1 METVYIQ
8 IRAPKSA
15 NDPGKVLEGH
25 HKVIGD
31 TVALV
36 DNSGKPLTSDDKR
49 YSRKLA
55 AGESAKQAAAQL
67 LRQHYN
73 ATRSG
78 PRDFNRPLNYQK
90 LVY

>member
-8 IRAPKSA
+8 IRAPKGA

-25 HKVIGD
+25 YNVIGD
-31 TVALV
+31 TVALI
-36 DNSGKPLTSDDKR
+36 DNSGKPLIGDDKR
-49 YSRKLA
+49 YSRTLA
-55 AGESAKQAAAQL
+55 AGESAKQVAAQL

-78 PRDFNRPLNYQK
+78 PRGFNDKLNYPK

>member
-8 IRAPKSA
+8 IRAPRGQ
-15 NDPGKVLEGH
+15 DPGKLLKGH
-25 HKVIGD
+25 YNVIGD

-36 DNSGKPLTSDDKR
+36 DNSGKPLTSDDKK
-49 YSRKLA
+49 YSRNLA
-55 AGESAKQAAAQL
+55 AGESAKQVAAQL

-78 PRDFNRPLNYQK
+78 PRDFNRPLNYPK
-90 LVY
+90 LVF